1 MRQPSSYIKLRL
13 NLFPLG
19 TDCCGLLL
27 VQLRRTRRRMR
38 SRSNIESCIRFEDV
52 RDDVRVIALF
62 DEKLND
68 ELVSKIYFT

>member
-1 MRQPSSYIKLRL
+1 MRQASSNIKLRL
-13 NLFPLG
+13 NLFPLS

-27 VQLRRTRRRMR
+27 VQLLWRLSSRCTRRWMR

-68 ELVSKIYFT
+68 E